1 MEYFNTFETANFLL
15 LYLKIMYRRR
25 SLYSVHVNSVKSSNA
40 SCGLDGFDRLSSNGN
55 PGDNDNPGENERER
69 GAILN

>member
-40 SCGLDGFDRLSSNGN
+40 SCGLDGFDR
-55 PGDNDNPGENERER
+55 